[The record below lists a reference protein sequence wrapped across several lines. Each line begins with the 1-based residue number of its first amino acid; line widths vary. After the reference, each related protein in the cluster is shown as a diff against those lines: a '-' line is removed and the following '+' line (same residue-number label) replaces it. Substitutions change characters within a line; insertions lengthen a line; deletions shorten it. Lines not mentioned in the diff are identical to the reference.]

1 MFDRKY
7 FMLIFIFLM
16 ALTSVSAQDINNDT
30 VASQD
35 LEELS
40 VNDISNGD
48 LVSQDLEEVSSN
60 DIDVNNMLMVW

>member
-16 ALTSVSAQDINNDT
+16 ALTSVSAQDINDDD
-30 VASQD
+30 VASHN

-40 VNDISNGD
+40 VNDIGNGNVASYD
-48 LVSQDLEEVSSN
+48 LK
-60 DIDVNNMLMVW
+60 